1 LIKELLDIAGIINW
15 RFAFIPA
22 LNILWV
28 VHEMVEP
35 EGHGEEEGH
44 ECVVCV
50 GGPKVEGVCIFVL
63 EAFCSISRR
72 QEE

>member
-1 LIKELLDIAGIINW
+1 
-15 RFAFIPA
+15 
-22 LNILWV
+22 
-28 VHEMVEP
+28 
-35 EGHGEEEGH
+35 
-44 ECVVCV
+44 VVCV